1 MATTKNK
8 KKKKSRRYL
17 TRAARRTVAALLMIS
32 ALIVAAIPAT
42 PSRAI
47 ETEAEYEEAAG
58 FLDTQGDL
66 SFEYEAISSKAEDDT
81 GLIPVRLKS
90 ISRVGSNPNE
100 KIEIGDRIQDQ
111 YICREIYSLGG
122 YTDFTIFIANTV
134 KKIDDNAFASNT
146 NITQFSGQSVEEI
159 GAYSFSGC
167 SSLKECNV
175 SGKITSI
182 GTYAFENSAIER
194 IPSTGDNA
202 SETYIQAIQV
212 GAFKN
217 CDGLSRAETIV
228 GPEDESMAKVIENE
242 IFMDCDHLK
251 GVTFKGCFSSIGENA
266 FNGCD
271 ELAGVVLSNTM
282 STIGTGC
289 FLGCVGLNE
298 ITLPE
303 YVDKLPDLSECVN
316 LHEIH
321 LTNGPELAK
330 SGTKGTQDIL
340 FGTGEFLPE
349 TATDGK
355 LEVWGYRFIQKGT
368 NTNVPTNAYEYCF
381 ANGITYHVTEDEGIA
396 KNYID
401 IGVNAIEGNTLI
413 NIGSKYM
420 AEDSNI
426 LTIPAEVDG
435 VSIQRINANSFMGL
449 KDRSTPVT
457 SVTLPSSLTY
467 IGAGSFG
474 ASGGSRNAY
483 LPFLQSVIMGNDKS
497 ENSTIVEDSDSTFP
511 NVDDFFIHGDM
522 RRNTTDGEGFINAYE
537 YSQKYGIE
545 FRASGTYD
553 DGAHTDVTLIVKGP
567 KKASDPAAFTLT
579 GVAEDIDG
587 KVVKSLATSDINGL
601 ELPSGVE
608 AISENLLKSAKK
620 LNAFKANI
628 SVGNDGVTYGLRTLA
643 DNQFANCEMLSEVT
657 LPSTLYDVGK
667 LPFVGCESL
676 TNIGMSDNP
685 WCYYDKGRLFAPY
698 VDGEENTTGVL
709 SVQPSTDSDYEIAEW
724 LEYYYDSTDP
734 SGKKM
739 ATCSVPSQINNK
751 NVKNIREE
759 AFANSKYLT
768 SFSTI
773 GSNITRIPDNCFR
786 YSQNLKNV
794 TLDSN
799 ISSIGSGAFMDLG
812 LHNNGQPRFNM
823 YNAYYAPQ
831 KEKVF
836 SFDRGSNLQDSSGYF
851 FYSTMR
857 GDAIYQMCTEN
868 DPSDN
873 NDNLFWIDAVDPSE
887 DTKTSLSEC
896 RIVYHDST
904 ISTNAYGKIGYRK
917 YTGSDIT
924 LTAGSSDDEGDFHVV
939 YDKTIL
945 TYGSDFTMTP
955 DPLVAKEK
963 TTYPFFI
970 TGIGNFKG
978 TLNGYF
984 QIGDG
989 SSGGEDDPTPT
1000 PTPTDTGDFVTDFSY
1015 DGPGFFKWTGSTIMP
1030 QNIVVRSASN
1040 NDIILTKNVDYT
1052 ISYGDS
1058 THDNKSMGINMGLVT
1073 ISGINKYKGKTGKSY
1088 FSIKKSLS
1096 ENIVGNPTPPGK
1108 TIDVTISNGVY
1119 DSNNAVSAN
1128 IVLIDRTTGKTLT
1141 EGVDYTVTCTKIS
1154 GKNQA
1159 IATITGMG
1167 DYYYDTYVSSRFA
1180 ITKKKSSSSG
1190 STSSSS
1196 GTTTSSS
1203 SSSGSSSSSSGSSS
1217 SSSSGSSSSSSSAGS
1232 SSAGGNYSRNTTSG
1246 STVTRTSG
1254 GTVRAATDDE
1264 LANLLQAAHIDAING
1279 GTADGYQVRIS
1290 KTDSAE
1296 SAFSQALV
1304 NRYGSL
1310 DNVRYYSMDIELL
1323 DENGNYVDSS
1333 GVTVTMTLPL
1343 PDSLASYGA
1352 NNRVATV
1359 DGSGNLEDLGVTYSM
1374 LQGRECATFVAPHF
1388 SPYGFY
1394 VDVANLDYGVMDSTP
1409 KTGDPISPKWFFSLG
1424 LAALSIFLFL
1434 KKDPKPKAN
1443 PA

>member
-42 PSRAI
+42 PSRA
-47 ETEAEYEEAAG
+47 
-58 FLDTQGDL
+58 
-66 SFEYEAISSKAEDDT
+66 AEDDNYEQPAGAEVTYQDGNNFYYFQTT
-81 GLIPVRLKS
+81 GTGNSVRLVRVDCNGDAKTSVNLTGTLHCSDENDYVCTIIGEGAFTQEKS
-90 ISRVGSNPNE
+90 PNVFD
-100 KIEIGDRIQDQ
+100 KI
-111 YICREIYSLGG
+111 
-122 YTDFTIFIANTV
+122 TDVTA
-134 KKIDDNAFASNT
+134 
-146 NITQFSGQSVEEI
+146 GSVE
-159 GAYSFSGC
+159 
-167 SSLKECNV
+167 
-175 SGKITSI
+175 
-182 GTYAFENSAIER
+182 
-194 IPSTGDNA
+194 
-202 SETYIQAIQV
+202 QV
-212 GAFKN
+212 
-217 CDGLSRAETIV
+217 EQ
-228 GPEDESMAKVIENE
+228 
-242 IFMDCDHLK
+242 
-251 GVTFKGCFSSIGENA
+251 NA
-266 FNGCD
+266 FNGCTALESYD
-271 ELAGVVLSNTM
+271 GTSTQIVGKGAFANTSSFRNCMLAGTVSSIGDQAYYRSGLEVMPKTDSISFIGNEAFAESNIKSSITIPGPTGDVSGNTDVALGNNVFMGCTELQNVVFTGNYNS
-282 STIGTGC
+282 IGSGT
-289 FLGCVGLNE
+289 FSGCVKLTNVTFPNGLANIGEGSFDNCVLLSTVNIPGAVQYLPSGLFGACTSLKE
-298 ITLPE
+298 ITL
-303 YVDKLPDLSECVN
+303 N
-316 LHEIH
+316 
-321 LTNGPELAK
+321 NGPEQKAGEINDVDITGALPGERDEKFKVIGYRNIKTGSSTGYTKAYNYCFEQSITYECLDEDSK
-330 SGTKGTQDIL
+330 GVADKYFDITSGGALVNCNVTGYVGANYGTNEIVIPDTVGPNNITVTSLGPDLFKNAGSNNIKSVTIPLSVTYIASGTFSSSNLKY
-340 FGTGEFLPE
+340 
-349 TATDGK
+349 
-355 LEVWGYRFIQKGT
+355 LEY
-368 NTNVPTNAYEYCF
+368 
-381 ANGITYHVTEDEGIA
+381 
-396 KNYID
+396 
-401 IGVNAIEGNTLI
+401 
-413 NIGSKYM
+413 
-420 AEDSNI
+420 
-426 LTIPAEVDG
+426 
-435 VSIQRINANSFMGL
+435 
-449 KDRSTPVT
+449 
-457 SVTLPSSLTY
+457 
-467 IGAGSFG
+467 
-474 ASGGSRNAY
+474 
-483 LPFLQSVIMGNDKS
+483 VIMQDGNK
-497 ENSTIVEDSDSTFP
+497 TVVEDDDSTFP
-511 NVDDFFIHGDM
+511 TDRSGFFIYGDIS
-522 RRNTTDGEGFINAYE
+522 RKTTDTGINAYE
-537 YSQKYGIE
+537 YAAGHNIE
-545 FRASGTYD
+545 FRGPGNYGEE
-553 DGAHTDVTLIVKGP
+553 GAPDVSLVVGNKKG
-567 KKASDPAAFTLT
+567 KENILT
-579 GVAEDIDG
+579 GVVIGSDDNDVKTGTAVTERPGVSKIKIADGIKGIDEKLFASDTGLTAISAESSTGTDG
-587 KVVKSLATSDINGL
+587 VAYGL
-601 ELPSGVE
+601 E
-608 AISENLLKSAKK
+608 
-620 LNAFKANI
+620 
-628 SVGNDGVTYGLRTLA
+628 TLS
-643 DNQFANCEMLSEVT
+643 DLQFAHCANLASVS

-667 LPFVGCESL
+667 LPFKDCEKLVSDVK
-676 TNIGMSDNP
+676 ISGDNP
-685 WCYYDKGRLFAPY
+685 WCAFEG
-698 VDGEENTTGVL
+698 GVL
-709 SVQPSTDSDYEIAEW
+709 YAPVSGGTEGEQASGADTLTAAPDAASNYRIAEM
-724 LEYYYDSTDP
+724 LEYSDTKLYTIP
-734 SGKKM
+734 ATINGK
-739 ATCSVPSQINNK
+739 TVDEIS
-751 NVKNIREE
+751 EE
-759 AFANSKYLT
+759 AFSNNQNLQ
-768 SFSTI
+768 SFSST
-773 GSNITRIPDNCFR
+773 GSNVSVIPMNCFNGAIALAR
-786 YSQNLKNV
+786 ITLADNITNVEEGAFQNLGV
-794 TLDSN
+794 
-799 ISSIGSGAFMDLG
+799 
-812 LHNNGQPRFNM
+812 HNNKQPVFRVNSG
-823 YNAYYAPQ
+823 YVVYDD
-831 KEKVF
+831 KKKVF
-836 SFDRGSNLQDSSGYF
+836 DYEGRSDSDLPYY
-851 FYSTMR
+851 FYSTAK
-857 GDAIYQMCTEN
+857 GDTTYTICGVG
-868 DPSDN
+868 SDSGDTK
-873 NDNLFWIDAVDPSE
+873 DNLYWKGLVSQEEEI
-887 DTKTSLSEC
+887 KRSLSSC
-896 RIVYHDST
+896 KIYYNGNKSSDGS
-904 ISTNAYGKIGYRK
+904 YGIRK
-917 YTGSDIT
+917 YTGSDISWVPGNLTDGDFYVVDGDTVLYSGTHYNMQTINPTPKAKGNYSFVLTGTGDYEGT
-924 LTAGSSDDEGDFHVV
+924 LTGTFVINDTGNEEGGDDP
-939 YDKTIL
+939 T
-945 TYGSDFTMTP
+945 
-955 DPLVAKEK
+955 
-963 TTYPFFI
+963 
-970 TGIGNFKG
+970 
-978 TLNGYF
+978 
-984 QIGDG
+984 
-989 SSGGEDDPTPT
+989 PTPT

-1073 ISGINKYKGKTGKSY
+1073 ITGINNYKGKTGKSY

-1096 ENIVGNPTPPGK
+1096 ENIVGSPTPPGK

-1196 GTTTSSS
+1196 GSSSSSS

>member
-42 PSRAI
+42 PSRAA
-47 ETEAEYEEAAG
+47 EDGNGEAYSGAAG
-58 FLDTQGDL
+58 DPVTIQVGDNLLLYCAKTAEEGCVQLNYITKIDPAKKADTVDISGSLTGNDGLTYKCTVIAGNALTDPRSADVFNDVTSFTANDVITIGSGAFQGCPNLSQFKGNSVKVVEGTAFKDCASLGNCSLNQGEDGVTSIGDSAFENSGLSSMPETPSISYIGNYAFKNSNIKSSITVKGPSDL
-66 SFEYEAISSKAEDDT
+66 SDENTIKLMNGVFENCT
-81 GLIPVRLKS
+81 QLQNV
-90 ISRVGSNPNE
+90 
-100 KIEIGDRIQDQ
+100 KIEGNYNAIG
-111 YICREIYSLGG
+111 
-122 YTDFTIFIANTV
+122 
-134 KKIDDNAFASNT
+134 IDTFAGCT
-146 NITQFSGQSVEEI
+146 LLTGVEFPDTLAEI
-159 GAYSFSGC
+159 GSGSFTGCTKLETINIPSKVATLESGLFADC
-167 SSLKECNV
+167 SSLKEL
-175 SGKITSI
+175 T
-182 GTYAFENSAIER
+182 
-194 IPSTGDNA
+194 
-202 SETYIQAIQV
+202 
-212 GAFKN
+212 
-217 CDGLSRAETIV
+217 
-228 GPEDESMAKVIENE
+228 
-242 IFMDCDHLK
+242 LK
-251 GVTFKGCFSSIGENA
+251 
-266 FNGCD
+266 
-271 ELAGVVLSNTM
+271 
-282 STIGTGC
+282 
-289 FLGCVGLNE
+289 
-298 ITLPE
+298 
-303 YVDKLPDLSECVN
+303 
-316 LHEIH
+316 
-321 LTNGPELAK
+321 NGPEFI
-330 SGTKGTQDIL
+330 SGKVNDTKIEGA
-340 FGTGEFLPE
+340 LPSSPNE
-349 TATDGK
+349 K
-355 LEVWGYRFIQKGT
+355 FHIKGYRLISSGGTEDYTKAYNYCLEKGYTYQCIDDDGGVASQYFDVT
-368 NTNVPTNAYEYCF
+368 NDGVLVNCNANGYIANKTTGDSNTIVVPDQINGTAVTAIGSTAFQNVDSSGEVITNVTLSSAVTNIYSGAFSNMNNLKSVTMTNNRTTVIEDDENKDKAFPVRDGFFIYGVISTSTTAEGLNAYEY
-381 ANGITYHVTEDEGIA
+381 A
-396 KNYID
+396 
-401 IGVNAIEGNTLI
+401 
-413 NIGSKYM
+413 M
-420 AEDSNI
+420 
-426 LTIPAEVDG
+426 
-435 VSIQRINANSFMGL
+435 
-449 KDRSTPVT
+449 
-457 SVTLPSSLTY
+457 
-467 IGAGSFG
+467 
-474 ASGGSRNAY
+474 
-483 LPFLQSVIMGNDKS
+483 
-497 ENSTIVEDSDSTFP
+497 
-511 NVDDFFIHGDM
+511 
-522 RRNTTDGEGFINAYE
+522 
-537 YSQKYGIE
+537 KYGIE
-545 FRASGTYD
+545 FRGSGKYSD
-553 DGAHTDVTLIVKGP
+553 ESGEVTLIVEGDKKLSAVAENGDKDGGAVYTHPKIEAVRIPSGIEEISDTLFYQDKVLTSFAADSEDGVDGESHGLKKLAAHQFENCSSLTNVSLPGTVYDFGALPFKNCASLKEIVIPESPYCAFESGVLYGP
-567 KKASDPAAFTLT
+567 STVASANTSVVASVGEKPAEDTKFRIVEMLEYSDTKAYTVPSAVNGKAVNEISEAAFSNNQNLQRFSTT
-579 GVAEDIDG
+579 G
-587 KVVKSLATSDINGL
+587 
-601 ELPSGVE
+601 
-608 AISENLLKSAKK
+608 
-620 LNAFKANI
+620 
-628 SVGNDGVTYGLRTLA
+628 
-643 DNQFANCEMLSEVT
+643 SEVT
-657 LPSTLYDVGK
+657 IIPKDCFKGAQSIARITFADIVEEVREGAFQQLGSNNVSSKQPVFYVNSPYLTYESKSGVFYYEESSSSDVPYYFKSTAKNDTTAK
-667 LPFVGCESL
+667 LCGI
-676 TNIGMSDNP
+676 N
-685 WCYYDKGRLFAPY
+685 
-698 VDGEENTTGVL
+698 
-709 SVQPSTDSDYEIAEW
+709 TDS
-724 LEYYYDSTDP
+724 
-734 SGKKM
+734 
-739 ATCSVPSQINNK
+739 
-751 NVKNIREE
+751 
-759 AFANSKYLT
+759 
-768 SFSTI
+768 
-773 GSNITRIPDNCFR
+773 
-786 YSQNLKNV
+786 
-794 TLDSN
+794 
-799 ISSIGSGAFMDLG
+799 
-812 LHNNGQPRFNM
+812 
-823 YNAYYAPQ
+823 
-831 KEKVF
+831 
-836 SFDRGSNLQDSSGYF
+836 
-851 FYSTMR
+851 
-857 GDAIYQMCTEN
+857 
-868 DPSDN
+868 SDTK
-873 NDNLFWIDAVDPSE
+873 DNLYWTGLVSE
-887 DTKTSLSEC
+887 ETETKKALSSC
-896 RIVYHDST
+896 SIVYRGTTSDDGT
-904 ISTNAYGKIGYRK
+904 YAIRK
-917 YTGSDIT
+917 YTGSEIDWVPG
-924 LTAGSSDDEGDFHVV
+924 TATSGDFYVM
-939 YDKTIL
+939 DGNTIL
-945 TYGSDFTMTP
+945 TNGTDYTMNSMAVKPKDIGTYTFT
-955 DPLVAKEK
+955 L
-963 TTYPFFI
+963 
-970 TGIGNFKG
+970 TGTGDYEG
-978 TLNGYF
+978 TLTGT
-984 QIGDG
+984 IRVTKDG
-989 SSGGEDDPTPT
+989 SSGGGDDPTPT

-1073 ISGINKYKGKTGKSY
+1073 INGIGNYKGKTGKSY

-1196 GTTTSSS
+1196 GSSSSSS